1 MRIANKAKLEL
12 LTKMPNWSASRRLAR
27 PLLGFASLAA
37 FTFTGVASADIIM
50 FGGAITQSPQ
60 DTGNQA
66 QNNPSLNQIQDGDA
80 YTVTLNYNGSIHSP
94 GTYTNFLP
102 PTPCSLTS
110 PACFNDPAAG
120 ATETSFA
127 SVSLTIIANADNIHD
142 DLSVLACLTTG
153 SGCDQGNQLDANFQI
168 LAADLNSQ
176 NALAVGLDQPHPLD
190 LLEDDGVTDIH
201 GNITSYSYTSQSP
214 VPEPSYLALLGLM
227 LAVVAWRT
235 FETRSGSN

>member
-1 MRIANKAKLEL
+1 
-12 LTKMPNWSASRRLAR
+12 
-27 PLLGFASLAA
+27 
-37 FTFTGVASADIIM
+37 
-50 FGGAITQSPQ
+50 
-60 DTGNQA
+60 
-66 QNNPSLNQIQDGDA
+66 
-80 YTVTLNYNGSIHSP
+80 
-94 GTYTNFLP
+94 
-102 PTPCSLTS
+102 
-110 PACFNDPAAG
+110 
-120 ATETSFA
+120 
-127 SVSLTIIANADNIHD
+127 LTIIANADNIHD

-153 SGCDQGNQLDANFQI
+153 SGCDQGNQLDANFQV